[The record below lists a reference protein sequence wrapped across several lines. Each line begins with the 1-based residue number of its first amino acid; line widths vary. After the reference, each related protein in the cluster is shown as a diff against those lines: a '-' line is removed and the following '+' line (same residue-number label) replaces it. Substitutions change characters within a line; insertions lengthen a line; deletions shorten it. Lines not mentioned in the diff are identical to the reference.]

1 MKKSIKIVI
10 FCWLAMGVLSLC
22 ANMLGP
28 LLPDIIK
35 DFSLSLGAAGL
46 LPFAYFLAYAFM
58 STPAGMLNERF
69 GARRTMFV
77 AFTLSCGT
85 AALFALAPSFVTA
98 LAMQFIFGLCMAVIE
113 VSVFPLM
120 RVAGGG
126 ENFAFYSVI
135 MGLLFGAVSAAN
147 PLLYSYINRELANNS
162 TANILVRTVDWLT
175 DGTFPWV
182 SMYWVLAAAFAA
194 GALLLIVIK
203 LPRQE
208 EAERASG
215 QSIFIVL
222 WSLLKNRTIIAFFF
236 GTFFYVGLEQSCV
249 SWMSKFLQIYHG
261 LDPQTEGARAL
272 SMFWAGVCLG
282 CLLGMVLMKLV
293 DAQKVFAGYVFAA
306 FIVFGLALFGSKE
319 IAIYAFPAMG
329 FCLSVMWSVIFS
341 LALNSVREHHEAFSG
356 ILCAGICGG
365 AFIPFLVGKIA
376 DYAGLRTGLCLVF
389 VCLAYLTVL
398 CLGARPLVKNQT
410 IFDKQ

>member
-1 MKKSIKIVI
+1 MKNFKIVV

-69 GARRTMFV
+69 GPRRTMFTAFV
-77 AFTLSCGT
+77 ASCLT
-85 AALFALAPSFVTA
+85 AALFASFPSFTTA
-98 LAMQFIFGLCMAVIE
+98 LMMQFVFGLCMAVIE

-147 PLLYSYINRELANNS
+147 PLLYSYLNRELANNS
-162 TANILVRTVDWLT
+162 SANSLVRTVDRLT

-182 SMYWVLAAAFAA
+182 SMYWILAVAFAA
-194 GALLLIVIK
+194 GVLLLLIIK
-203 LPRQE
+203 LPRQQE
-208 EAERASG
+208 PQRANG

-222 WSLLKNRTIIAFFF
+222 WGLLKNRTIISFFF

-249 SWMSKFLQIYHG
+249 SWMSKFLQLYHG
-261 LDPQTEGARAL
+261 LNPQTEGARAL

-282 CLLGMVLMKLV
+282 CLLGMLLMKLF

-306 FIVFGLALFGSKE
+306 FLVFGLALFGSKE
-319 IAIYAFPAMG
+319 VAVYAFPAMG
-329 FCLSVMWSVIFS
+329 VCISVMWSVIFS

-376 DYAGLRTGLCLVF
+376 DYAGLRAGLCLVF
-389 VCLAYLTVL
+389 VCLIYLTVL
-398 CLGARPLVKNQT
+398 CLNARPLVKNKT
-410 IFDKQ
+410 VFDKR